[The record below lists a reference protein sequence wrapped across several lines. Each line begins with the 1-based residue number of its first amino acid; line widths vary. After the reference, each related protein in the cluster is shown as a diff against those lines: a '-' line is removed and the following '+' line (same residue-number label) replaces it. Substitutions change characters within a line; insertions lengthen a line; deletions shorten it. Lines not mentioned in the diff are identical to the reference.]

1 MGSLAAALRGKL
13 GRLAGRRPPVRRL
26 DPATLPP
33 GAAAWLRPDNEE
45 LLALER
51 RYAAMDKAVTTPG
64 FWTADRLSDEELL
77 YFRADNHFVWQLR
90 GPNRTRRAYR
100 LTARALVAA
109 GLGALL
115 DRLGEDGDFG
125 AFLLDVD
132 GRTVSRDL
140 LDAAGEVDFLRRHA
154 GLGETPLNILDIGA
168 GYGRLAWR
176 IEQATGAETRIFAT
190 DAFARSTFVADHYL
204 KHRGARRA
212 EVVPLDEVEA
222 LLAGTRI
229 DLALNVHSFSE
240 CTMDAVGWWVERLA
254 AHGVPRLMIV
264 PNEAKG
270 AAARCELNDGT
281 SIEPLLARFGH
292 RRRVSEPRYAD
303 RRVQP
308 LGLDPVHLH
317 LFERT

>member
-13 GRLAGRRPPVRRL
+13 GRLAGRRPPLRRL

-33 GAAAWLRPDNEE
+33 GAADWLRPDNPE

-51 RYAAMDKAVTTPG
+51 RYATMDRAVTAPA
-64 FWTADRLSDEELL
+64 FWTADRLSDEDLL
-77 YFRADNHFVWQLR
+77 YFRADNHFIWQLR

-100 LTARALVAA
+100 LTARALAAA

-132 GRTVSRDL
+132 GRAISRDL
-140 LDAAGEVDFLRRHA
+140 LDSAGEVDFLRRFA
-154 GLGETPLNILDIGA
+154 GLGEAPLNILDIGA

-176 IEQATGAETRIFAT
+176 IEQATGDETRIFAT
-190 DAFARSTFVADHYL
+190 DAFARSTFIAAHYL
-204 KHRGARRA
+204 RHRAARRA
-212 EVVPLDEVEA
+212 SVVPLDEVEA

-229 DLALNVHSFSE
+229 DLALSVHSFSE
-240 CTMDAVGWWVERLA
+240 CTLDAIGWWVERLA
-254 AHGVPRLMIV
+254 GHGVPRLMIV

-270 AAARCELNDGT
+270 GAAQCELNDGT
-281 SIEPLLARFGH
+281 PIEPLLARFGY
-292 RRRVSEPRYAD
+292 RRRLSEPRYAD
-303 RRVQP
+303 RQVQP

-317 LFERT
+317 LFELA